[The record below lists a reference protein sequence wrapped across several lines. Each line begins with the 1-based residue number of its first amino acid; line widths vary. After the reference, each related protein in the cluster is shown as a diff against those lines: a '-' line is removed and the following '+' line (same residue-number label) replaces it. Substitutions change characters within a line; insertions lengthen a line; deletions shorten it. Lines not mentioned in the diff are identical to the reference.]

1 MVRRH
6 GWAGAPPADEQEART
21 RIIET
26 AMRCVE
32 EGDPAQFTLSDVA
45 TKLGVTRQT
54 VYRYFPGT
62 DELFFA
68 VGHMANQAFVDDL
81 TRHLGDITDPAEWV
95 VEALATTIEWL
106 PTRRHLTLLLVTGRG
121 DSFTRTFT
129 SDVALE
135 VGRELLERSA
145 VDWAAAGYDDRPAR
159 GAHRAHAASV
169 PVHGGRPAE
178 PTTTWDQTC
187 AASSGGGSPRRSNP
201 PRAPRNPWRPVD
213 DHLPAR

>member
-6 GWAGAPPADEQEART
+6 GWSGAPPADEHEARS

-68 VGHMANQAFVDDL
+68 VGQVANEAFVDDL
-81 TRHLGDITDPAEWV
+81 TRHLQNLTEPSEWV

-106 PTRRHLTLLLVTGRG
+106 PTRRHLTLLLVAGRG
-121 DSFTRTFT
+121 SSFTRTFT
-129 SDVALE
+129 SDVAMG

-145 VDWAAAGYDDRPAR
+145 IDWEALGYDADDREELIELMLRLAQSMVIDP
-159 GAHRAHAASV
+159 
-169 PVHGGRPAE
+169 P
-178 PTTTWDQTC
+178 
-187 AASSGGGSPRRSNP
+187 NP
-201 PRAPRNPWRPVD
+201 PRTGPEVRALLRRWIAPVVAATSRTSKPLETSR
-213 DHLPAR
+213 